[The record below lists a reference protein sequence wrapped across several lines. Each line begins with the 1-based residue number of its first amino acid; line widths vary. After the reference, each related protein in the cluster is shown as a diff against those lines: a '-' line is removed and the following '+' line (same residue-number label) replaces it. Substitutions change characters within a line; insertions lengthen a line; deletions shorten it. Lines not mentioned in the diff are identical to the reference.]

1 MAANDGDN
9 GGRADLSGR
18 NTGKRTAKIGGG
30 NSCDDIFTVGKSFSV
45 FLFKCD
51 VYLVEGFVLAKKR
64 KYVYVSCIWEG
75 IIFFVI
81 FFKRDVDLLW
91 KVVSEFI
98 RKIHVTGM

>member
-1 MAANDGDN
+1 MTVITVAGRIYQVETRVN
-9 GGRADLSGR
+9 GRQKLEE
-18 NTGKRTAKIGGG
+18 G

-75 IIFFVI
+75 IIFFVT
-81 FFKRDVDLLW
+81 FFKRDVDLLR
-91 KVVSEFI
+91 KVVSEFLS
-98 RKIHVTGM
+98 KIHVTVM